1 MPPDT
6 LAGVG
11 YTHLREGAVAR
22 TVEVTGSI
30 MVDVDANDRILGVE
44 TLDGEDWQAALVTLA
59 MTGRLAIPR
68 KHKGGG
74 EPDGSAPTK
83 PCGCGPLEPCAAHME
98 PADDD
103 AA

>member
-30 MVDVDANDRILGVE
+30 MVDVDAEDRILGVE
-44 TLDGEDWQAALVTLA
+44 TLGGEDWRDALATLA
-59 MTGRLAIPR
+59 MSGRLAIPR
-68 KHKGGG
+68 LKH
-74 EPDGSAPTK
+74 GS
-83 PCGCGPLEPCAAHME
+83 GDD
-98 PADDD
+98 PA
-103 AA
+103 